1 MKIQSKRVWI
11 AGQFIEALLEIEG
24 TKIKNIAPYGSDAA
38 DFDFGDKRIIP
49 GMIDVHTH
57 GAFGF
62 DTDDATE
69 EGLRLFAKGI
79 TDEGITSFLPTTVT
93 QSEEVL
99 TKALK
104 NVVRVVEEGYSGA
117 EILGVHFE
125 GPYLNQQFK
134 GAQPPEFIVAPDVEQ
149 FKRYQKAAKGLI
161 KYMTVATET
170 DTDHALTHYA
180 SSHGVCVSIGH
191 SGATYAQALM
201 GIANGAQSMTHVFN
215 GMSSF
220 NHREPGLVGA
230 ALRCREVFGEIIADG
245 NHVVWPAINNF
256 MLSKGKDYVI
266 MITDSLCA
274 KGQAAGEYSIGGHQ
288 IEIKANGSA
297 YLFGTNTLAGST
309 LRFNRGLQNLI
320 EKAMIP
326 LDMAINACTINPAR
340 ALRVDDR
347 KGKIVAGYD
356 ADLVVLEDNYDV
368 IETYVRG
375 QSQIRRFKKAGE
387 NGTDAD

>member
-11 AGQFIEALLEIEG
+11 AGQFIAAQLEIEG
-24 TKIKNIAPYGSDAA
+24 TKIKNIAPYASTEV
-38 DFDFGDKRIIP
+38 DFDFGEKRIIP

-62 DTDDATE
+62 DTNDATE

-79 TDEGITSFLPTTVT
+79 TEEGITSFLPTTVT

-99 TKALK
+99 TNALK
-104 NVVRVVEEGYSGA
+104 NVAKVVEEGYSGA

-125 GPYLNQQFK
+125 GPYLSQGFK
-134 GAQPPEFIVAPDVEQ
+134 GAQPPEYIVAPDVEQ

-161 KYMTVATET
+161 KYMTVATEN
-170 DTDHALTHYA
+170 DVDHALTHYA

-191 SGATYAQALM
+191 SGATYDQALM
-201 GIANGAQSMTHVFN
+201 GIANGANSMTHVFN
-215 GMSSF
+215 GMSAF
-220 NHREPGLVGA
+220 NHREPGMVGA
-230 ALRCREVFGEIIADG
+230 ALRCREVYGEIIADG

-256 MLSKGKDYVI
+256 MAAKGKDHCI

-274 KGQAAGEYSIGGHQ
+274 KGQDAGEYSIGGHR

-297 YLFGTNTLAGST
+297 YLYGTNTMAGST

-320 EKAMIP
+320 EKALVPI
-326 LDMAINACTINPAR
+326 DAAINACTINPAK

-356 ADLVVLEDNYDV
+356 ADLVVIDDNYDV
-368 IETYVRG
+368 LETFVRG
-375 QSQIRRFKKAGE
+375 QAQHAKIGK
-387 NGTDAD
+387 

>member
-11 AGQFIEALLEIEG
+11 AGQFIAAQLEIEG
-24 TKIKNIAPYGSDAA
+24 TKIKNIVSYAAEGADA
-38 DFDFGDKRIIP
+38 DYGDKRIIP

-62 DTDDATE
+62 DTNDATE
-69 EGLRLFAKGI
+69 EGLRLFAQGI

-99 TKALK
+99 TNALK
-104 NVVRVVEEGYSGA
+104 NVVKVVEEGYSGA

-125 GPYLNQQFK
+125 GPYLSQGFK
-134 GAQPPEFIVAPDVEQ
+134 GAQPPEYIVAPDVEQ

-170 DTDHALTHYA
+170 DVDFALTHYA
-180 SSHGVCVSIGH
+180 STHGVCVSIGH
-191 SGATYAQALM
+191 SGATYEQALM
-201 GIANGAQSMTHVFN
+201 GIANGALSMTHVFN
-215 GMSSF
+215 GMSPF

-230 ALRCREVFGEIIADG
+230 ALRCREVYGEIIADG

-256 MLSKGKDYVI
+256 MLAKGKDHCI

-274 KGQAAGEYSIGGHQ
+274 KGQDAGEYFIGGHR

-297 YLFGTNTLAGST
+297 YLYGTNTMAGST

-320 EKAMIP
+320 EKALIP
-326 LDMAINACTINPAR
+326 VDMAINACTLNPAK

-356 ADLVVLEDNYDV
+356 ADLVVLDDNYDV
-368 IETYVRG
+368 LETFVRG
-375 QSQIRRFKKAGE
+375 QVQHGKTVKAK
-387 NGTDAD
+387 